1 MLNGPKTT
9 LSLIAARIYAK
20 STKREVRGESKVFDS
35 NKLPQP
41 INFRPCVEGVGGEGV
56 GGNGNKNTC
65 KQVVPDVPYVSRCPD
80 MEGIETVEPG
90 DGFSNSASGVSR
102 CPDMEGIET

>member
-1 MLNGPKTT
+1 MLNGSKTT

-20 STKREVRGESKVFDS
+20 STKREVRGESKVFDN

-65 KQVVPDVPYVSRCPD
+65 KQVVPDVPFISRCPD
-80 MEGIETVEPG
+80 MEGIET
-90 DGFSNSASGVSR
+90 
-102 CPDMEGIET
+102 